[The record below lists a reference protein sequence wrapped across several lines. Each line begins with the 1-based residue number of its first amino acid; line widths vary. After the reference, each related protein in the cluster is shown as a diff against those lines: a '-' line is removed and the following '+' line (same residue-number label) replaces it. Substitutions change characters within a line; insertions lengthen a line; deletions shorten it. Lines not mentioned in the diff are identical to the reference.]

1 MTLEKR
7 RLIETITT
15 IVRGVS
21 ETQVTFIAASLAYYA
36 FISLIPLLMLSIAVG
51 TALGGNRFRSAIA
64 APVTDA
70 VGPGAGALI
79 TSALT
84 QSGHAS
90 ATIVGLIVLLWS
102 SLKLFRGL
110 SVAFATVYDADSNP
124 GLLSQVFDGLVTLVL
139 VAVGIVLTV
148 ALGTAI
154 ATANYSITLFGIDF
168 LGTAGGIVNL
178 LGLTLVLLPLYYFLP
193 ATAITITE
201 ALPGAIWGALGW
213 TLLQTVFRIYATHT
227 SKYAAYGV
235 LGGVLLLVTFLY
247 FGALVLLIGVVI
259 NATLAGELS
268 TGGLDDTETE
278 APM

>member
-1 MTLEKR
+1 MSLENR
-7 RLIETITT
+7 RLVGTVTT

-21 ETQVTFIAASLAYYA
+21 DAQVTFIAASLAYYA
-36 FISLIPLLMLSIAVG
+36 FISLIPLLMLAIAIG

-64 APVTDA
+64 TPVTDA
-70 VGPGAGALI
+70 VGPGAGTLI
-79 TSALT
+79 SSALT

-90 ATIVGLIVLLWS
+90 ATFVGLIVLLWS

-110 SVAFATVYDADSNP
+110 SVAFATVYDDDSNP
-124 GLLSQVFDGLVTLVL
+124 GLGSQVFNGLVTLVL
-139 VAVGIVLTV
+139 VAVGIALTV
-148 ALGTAI
+148 ALGTVI
-154 ATANYSITLFGIDF
+154 ATANASITLFGIDF

-193 ATAITITE
+193 ATEISITE

-259 NATLAGELS
+259 NAALAGELS
-268 TGGLDDTETE
+268 SDGLDDTETE